1 MVAAT
6 VAPLAELRRAIKAGA
21 NIDMDEKHIIIDS
34 NTQLDKDAPTEFHS
48 MRGRG
53 RPYALATLYLQ
64 YTHHDKPYTD
74 YYNACNKA
82 KTGHVL
88 PVDKRDV
95 VAYLR
100 GEIDTSQNI
109 EIPKSEASKSDS
121 ITARLTQLSNSA
133 AAEPSATDA
142 AKRIDASKQHSS
154 VPAALSKKDKFSF
167 AQHRGKVRDQ
177 RSLDSIMIVRD
188 LDFRSLREKLSKH
201 VTDSKNG
208 RIAPNDPAQKNES
221 QPAYDPRGDRYT
233 SNEERFWRENMGSDF
248 QNLGIDMSG
257 SFKDKPSSAPPAAKQ
272 NMNKRKQESVP
283 VKARP
288 QSPPKRPKRVPTN
301 TVPII
306 IVPVGFNNLVCHG
319 NALDLFQNSHYV
331 SAEELVKKNVPLISK
346 VPREELI
353 RVPGGNCSKAKYHIV
368 SNPSR
373 LTSEEWDNVVCIVC
387 SGQEWQFKNWPIYGG
402 GVKELFR
409 KVHAVHFHYDDRPPA
424 GKSDSWPIKKVP
436 ISRSQR
442 HTDHQVS
449 AQFWSSLDEFLRRGK
464 GKYLRY

>member
-6 VAPLAELRRAIKAGA
+6 VGPLAELRRAINMRA
-21 NIDMDEKHIIIDS
+21 NIHMDENHIIIDS
-34 NTQLDKDAPTEFHS
+34 NTRLDKAAPTEFHS

-53 RPYALATLYLQ
+53 TPYALATLYLQ

-74 YYNACNKA
+74 YYNACDKA
-82 KTGHVL
+82 NTGHVL

-100 GEIDTSQNI
+100 GEIDTSPNI
-109 EIPKSEASKSDS
+109 EIPKSEASKSRS
-121 ITARLTQLSNSA
+121 VTATFGQLSNSA
-133 AAEPSATDA
+133 AEPSATEA
-142 AKRIDASKQHSS
+142 PKAVHISKQHSS
-154 VPAALSKKDKFSF
+154 LPAALSEKGKFSF
-167 AQHRGKVRDQ
+167 AQHRAKVRDQ
-177 RSLDSIMIVRD
+177 RSLDSIMIVKD
-188 LDFRSLREKLSKH
+188 LDFSSLREKLSQH

-208 RIAPNDPAQKNES
+208 RIAPTDAAQKSDS

-257 SFKDKPSSAPPAAKQ
+257 SFKDKPSSAPGPATQ
-272 NMNKRKQESVP
+272 NANKRKHERADTKS
-283 VKARP
+283 RP
-288 QSPPKRPKRVPTN
+288 QSPPKRPKRVPTSA
-301 TVPII
+301 VPIV

-319 NALDLFQNSHYV
+319 NALELFQNGHYV
-331 SAEELVKKNVPLISK
+331 SAEELVKRNVPPIGK
-346 VPREELI
+346 VTREELI
-353 RVPGGNCSKAKYHIV
+353 RVPGGNCSRAKYHIV

-373 LTSEEWDNVVCIVC
+373 LTSEEWDNVVSIVC

-409 KVHAVHFHYDDRPPA
+409 KVHAVHFHFDDRPPA
-424 GKSDSWPIKKVP
+424 GKSDSWPIKKIP
-436 ISRSQR
+436 ISRSRR
-442 HTDHQVS
+442 HTDHQVN